1 MKTTKQLGNFL
12 HDNGIYA
19 LFDGKTNGDEYKVC
33 VKEVEH
39 IYGTPYWVFGRVYKV
54 TEDDFYFDQQGCKSF
69 PFKDD
74 AIKEACEF
82 FGVKNDF
89 FGCK

>member
-1 MKTTKQLGNFL
+1 MKTTKQLGDFL

-33 VKEVEH
+33 IKQVFPLGGFK
-39 IYGTPYWVFGRVYKV
+39 YWTFGRVYHVYADKYV
-54 TEDDFYFDQQGCKSF
+54 FDEQGCKSF

-74 AIKEACEF
+74 AIKEACDF
-82 FGVKNDF
+82 FGVKDDF
-89 FGCK
+89 FAC